1 MASSDLLGLVAAQ
14 AAARDRLTRM
24 AVRAATSQSRA
35 VDFYDTAAI
44 TAAAEQ
50 IVAHVEAA
58 QRQAAA
64 LTDAYLART
73 ASQITGRTTQP
84 VGAVDVTALRAGVTH
99 PGAYGR
105 LADHYRYLISTG
117 VAGTEARAQTLQ
129 RAEAVATTDV
139 DLAMRAQTAKF
150 TRVHH
155 LSYRRVIHPELS
167 EHGTCGLCVA
177 ASDRIYYRGDLMPI
191 HARCKCEPLPI
202 AGSKDPGQEIN
213 AADLKRLYETAGGTA
228 GDKLKRVRVQ
238 VRHHGELGP
247 ILTDAKHR
255 WRGPAEVDAA

>member
-1 MASSDLLGLVAAQ
+1 MASSDLLALVQAQ
-14 AAARDRLTRM
+14 ASTRARLTAV
-24 AVRAATSQSRA
+24 AVRAAVGQARTL
-35 VDFYDTAAI
+35 DFYDTAAI
-44 TAAAEQ
+44 TAAAET

-58 QRQAAA
+58 QRQAAS

-84 VGAVDVTALRAGVTH
+84 VGPVDVAALRTGVTH
-99 PGAYGR
+99 PGVYGR
-105 LADHYRYLISTG
+105 LADNYRWLVSTD
-117 VAGTEARAQTLQ
+117 VAPDVARAQIVE

-167 EHGTCGLCVA
+167 RDGTCGLCVA
-177 ASDRIYYRGDLMPI
+177 ASDRIYTRGDLMPI

-202 AGSKDPGQEIN
+202 AGSKDPGQSIN
-213 AADLKRLYETAGGTA
+213 AADLKRLYDAAGSTAA
-228 GDKLKRVRVQ
+228 DKLKRVRVR
-238 VRHHGELGP
+238 VVEHGELGP
-247 ILTDAKHR
+247 VLVDRRHR
-255 WRGPAEVDAA
+255 FRGPADVAA